1 MKYVPFLIQLGV
13 VAVAAPFALSRCN
26 LADPKVVWSNEP
38 LDPVQGK
45 ESAVTTSAPVVPRP
59 VARSYATRVV
69 VDLEIKE
76 HVKALADGVTYAYWT
91 FGDDAPGPFLRVRE
105 GDLVEVHLHNHPD
118 NSLAHSINFQAATG
132 PGGGGEASHV
142 APGHS
147 AVFTWRA
154 LRPGLYLYNCMTAPA
169 GLHIANGLFGQILVE
184 PKQGLPEVD
193 HEYQIVQ
200 SEFYTEGK
208 FGETGPQRFSL
219 EKALKEEPEYVVFNG
234 RVGALLGDKALKA
247 KVGDKIRVY
256 LGNAGPNLVSSFHV
270 IGEIFDAVYQEGGV
284 VPNQR
289 NVQTTAIPAGGSAIV
304 EFTVEVPGEYAFVD
318 HSMFRAFN
326 KGTMGQLK
334 VEGKDNQMI
343 FSGRTAASLYTP
355 GTRLAKVVDFG
366 LPSKGE
372 VGSGAQD
379 GATIFAT
386 VCAACHQADGKGLPG
401 AFPPLRRSDFLM
413 DDKERSIRI
422 LLAGLKGEIR
432 VNGASFNSE
441 MPKPPLN
448 DAQIA
453 AVLSYVRTNL
463 DNQGDAVT
471 EQEVAAVR
479 EGWDGKSP
487 LVADP
492 AWLSGPKGR

>member
-1 MKYVPFLIQLGV
+1 MKYIAFLMQLGAVAV
-13 VAVAAPFALSRCN
+13 VAPLALSWCN
-26 LADPKVVWSNEP
+26 RADPKVARSGEP

-45 ESAVTTSAPVVPRP
+45 ESAVMTTAPEVPKP
-59 VARSYATRVV
+59 IARDYATRVV

-76 HVKALADGVTYAYWT
+76 HVGTLADGVTYAYWT
-91 FGDDAPGPFLRVRE
+91 FGDHAPGPFLRVRE

-118 NSLAHSINFQAATG
+118 NSLAHSIDFQAATG

-142 APGHS
+142 APGRS

-184 PKQGLPEVD
+184 PKEGLPEVD

-208 FGETGPQRFSL
+208 FGEAGPQRFSL

-234 RVGALLGDKALKA
+234 SVGALLGDKALKA
-247 KVGDKIRVY
+247 KVGEKIRVY
-256 LGNAGPNLVSSFHV
+256 LGNAGPNLVSSFHL

-284 VPNQR
+284 VPNQH
-289 NVQTTAIPAGGSAIV
+289 NVQTTVIPAGGSAIV
-304 EFTVEVPGEYAFVD
+304 EFTVDVPGEYAFVD

-334 VEGKDNQMI
+334 VEGKENQMI
-343 FSGRTAASLYTP
+343 FSGRMEASSYTP
-355 GTRLAKVVDFG
+355 GTRLAKIVGFG

-372 VGSGAQD
+372 VGAGGQD
-379 GATIFAT
+379 GGTIFAT
-386 VCAACHQADGKGLPG
+386 VCAACHQADGRGLPG
-401 AFPPLRRSDFLM
+401 AFPPLRGSDFLM
-413 DDKERSIRI
+413 ADKERAIRI
-422 LLAGLKGEIR
+422 LLGGLKGEIK
-432 VNGASFNSE
+432 VNGTVFNSE
-441 MPKPPLN
+441 MPKPPVD

-463 DNQGDAVT
+463 GNKGDEVT
-471 EQEVAAVR
+471 LEEVTAVR
-479 EGWDGKSP
+479 KNWDGQSP
-487 LVADP
+487 LIADP
-492 AWLSGPKGR
+492 AWQSATKKR